1 MSLRLLETQKK
12 TGIEVGLWFVQEQS
26 GKASCRR
33 WHPAT
38 PPHTHTQTHKGKKL
52 AKEKETG
59 MMGTDVPHSFPHS
72 SMPTPD
78 DPYEVKRARELNQL
92 LGPKGTGQAF
102 DVVLDLHNT
111 TANTG
116 VCLIAAASESSF
128 NLHLCHYLQVVPRG
142 QEGGQGGGRGIN
154 VTSVPLGLPPEVLQ
168 TKQGKEVGQGG

>member
-1 MSLRLLETQKK
+1 MC
-12 TGIEVGLWFVQEQS
+12 GIHLVRYWLQAPGELQRPSFSAMPVL
-26 GKASCRR
+26 ANPAATAACRR
-33 WHPAT
+33 YMDRDLNRT
-38 PPHTHTQTHKGKKL
+38 FTLTFL
-52 AKEKETG
+52 N
-59 MMGTDVPHSFPHS
+59 